1 MQGLSS
7 NTIKEFNF
15 LPSLF
20 INNFQ
25 KLRYV
30 SLPSSKPVRLVF
42 GKSFGRKSKKRIKN
56 EYSENI
62 LSGENITLDE
72 QTLEEELQNAITK
85 DNYAKAA
92 KIRDMLK
99 QLQKD
104 SLTIFGINNQFYE

>member
-1 MQGLSS
+1 
-7 NTIKEFNF
+7 
-15 LPSLF
+15 
-20 INNFQ
+20 
-25 KLRYV
+25 
-30 SLPSSKPVRLVF
+30 
-42 GKSFGRKSKKRIKN
+42 SKKRIKN

-104 SLTIFGINNQFYE
+104 SLTIFGINN